1 MANFNIEEII
11 DPNHT
16 PKENIGQ
23 LKEAVKKNEKEIN
36 ALQASIN
43 SNCVLSDQTDH
54 FSSGQEPNRS
64 NGLKSNTTA
73 KVNQTDVSMQVEL
86 LSYCNCLE
94 DLEVFMPKKDDP
106 NYENI
111 INAML
116 FEIRRQLV
124 AKELEIRQDQFNH
137 APILE
142 EKTKALVKLEKMQ
155 DFLYD
160 YMEDQ
165 IMETQEETIEM
176 PKLFYTTTPAGNIC
190 LLNDLKE
197 IPRENYDDFLTL
209 FASVHMG
216 KLRRIKTIDRS
227 GKKFQNSFCQVRLNY
242 ARMTLHI
249 MKNNCIV
256 LSSAFLK
263 HAQRS
268 SIFSN
273 RFKSIDANY
282 SRQKDYIEKH
292 IEDPQFI
299 EKQEQVT
306 SQVYKLL
313 RKER

>member
-1 MANFNIEEII
+1 MISSTIKALRANMGLSQAALAKKLGVTRASVNAWEMEISSPTAQYLVEMARLF
-11 DPNHT
+11 HT
-16 PKENIGQ
+16 
-23 LKEAVKKNEKEIN
+23 
-36 ALQASIN
+36 S
-43 SNCVLSDQTDH
+43 TD
-54 FSSGQEPNRS
+54 FIL
-64 NGLKSNTTA
+64 GLES
-73 KVNQTDVSMQVEL
+73 
-86 LSYCNCLE
+86 
-94 DLEVFMPKKDDP
+94 
-106 NYENI
+106 
-111 INAML
+111 
-116 FEIRRQLV
+116 
-124 AKELEIRQDQFNH
+124 
-137 APILE
+137 E
-142 EKTKALVKLEKMQ
+142 EKIVLREMTEEEKAKALVKLEKMQ

-165 IMETQEETIEM
+165 IMDTQEETIEM

-209 FASVHMG
+209 FDSVHMG